1 MLNMVVTHEEPNKMK
16 AYNDAIVKKAANK
29 KKMNELED
37 KILNQISTSEVD
49 ILEDD
54 ILYETLD
61 ESKAQVK
68 QIEQQNK
75 DSEIIVS
82 QIETI
87 KENFTAVAYRVAR
100 LFFVLVQ
107 IMNVD
112 PMYQYSLRFYKGIYL
127 RALENGMAAY
137 KGNRNERKT
146 FYIKEFTK
154 LLYEGICRSLFEK
167 DKLLFSMLICFK
179 IMDEVGNLD
188 QTEVRFIMT
197 GGTSVEMKRPNP
209 TGA

>member
-75 DSEIIVS
+75 DSEIIMT

-127 RALENGMAAY
+127 RALENGMAQY

-197 GGTSVEMKRPNP
+197 GGTSVDMKKPNP